1 MTVTIVI
8 SNETMRSR
16 EVIRTF
22 SSLSLIELTVFT
34 SDARLRGPCLRVS
47 CKPRELA
54 VSWMVA
60 VFGAEV
66 GTSLSEESC
75 DHISIRFIQGE
86 CDTHTMVFGV

>member
-1 MTVTIVI
+1 MIR
-8 SNETMRSR
+8 NETTGSR
-16 EVIRTF
+16 EVVPTF

-47 CKPRELA
+47 CRPRELA

-60 VFGAEV
+60 VLGAEV

-86 CDTHTMVFGV
+86 CDTHTMLSGV